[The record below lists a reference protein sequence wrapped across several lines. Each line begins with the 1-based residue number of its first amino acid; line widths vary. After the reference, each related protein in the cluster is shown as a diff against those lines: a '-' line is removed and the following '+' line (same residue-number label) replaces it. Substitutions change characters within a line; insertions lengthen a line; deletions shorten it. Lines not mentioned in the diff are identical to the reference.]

1 MEPATVAGAM
11 VAGALA
17 GMFAS
22 FGLSAAQLLDRRAEL
37 YFSTAV
43 WVDCLVG
50 ALVGGALGKGMVLG
64 ALIMLAFWSVLHFPG
79 IQTLETAMPRRFPL
93 FAVATA
99 ALAIL
104 VLLLAGLAP

>member
-17 GMFAS
+17 GLFAA
-22 FGLSAAQLLDRRAEL
+22 FGVATPQLLDRRAEL
-37 YFSTAV
+37 YFSVAV
-43 WVDCLVG
+43 WADCLAG

-64 ALIMLAFWSVLHFPG
+64 ALVMMAFWSVLHFPR
-79 IQTLETAMPRRFPL
+79 IRTLETAMPRRFPM
-93 FAVATA
+93 FAVSAA

-104 VLLLAGLAP
+104 VLMLAGLAP